1 LKPDMIYI
9 HDRRQETMLKIT
21 QEIEMEH

>member
-1 LKPDMIYI
+1 DMIYI
-9 HDRRQETMLKIT
+9 HDRRQERMLKIT

>member
-1 LKPDMIYI
+1 IYI
-9 HDRRQETMLKIT
+9 HDRRQERMLKIT